1 MAENEQPPADDWLA
15 RRRRL
20 DSLLRLQAAVMIGD
34 PSQTEAV
41 RVLAEALGD
50 PETDV
55 RELAAAGLS
64 EFGPEAQIALPE
76 LIKAIQ
82 DESAVVRRRALR
94 AIGLIGP
101 TSADDALPSLI
112 AATEDDDES
121 VAMQAVSTIG
131 DLGPAAAPA
140 IPALMSAIWTGDV
153 RRRAVAGAAVT
164 HIGEAAVASLMQSL
178 EHPAPEVRS
187 KVAHLLAQIG
197 PAAAEARPAL
207 QNLLNDRDDAVR
219 AEAAAALKAI
229 ESPS

>member
-1 MAENEQPPADDWLA
+1 MAENETSPNEDWLT

-34 PSQTEAV
+34 PGQAEAV
-41 RVLAEALGD
+41 RMLAEALSA
-50 PETDV
+50 PENDV

-64 EFGPEAQIALPE
+64 ELGPDAQIALPE
-76 LIKAIQ
+76 LIKAVQ

-94 AIGLIGP
+94 AIGFIGQNA
-101 TSADDALPSLI
+101 ADDALSCLI

-121 VAMQAVSTIG
+121 VALQAVATIG

-140 IPALMSAIWTGDV
+140 IPALMSAIWTGNV
-153 RRRAVAGAAVT
+153 RRRAVAGASMMR
-164 HIGEAAVASLMQSL
+164 IGAAAVPSLMQSL
-178 EHPAPEVRS
+178 QHPAAEVRS

-219 AEAAAALKAI
+219 AEAAAALKRL
-229 ESPS
+229 EG

>member
-41 RVLAEALGD
+41 RVLAEALSD
-50 PETDV
+50 PESDV

-64 EFGPEAQIALPE
+64 EFGPEAQVALPE
-76 LIKAIQ
+76 LIKALQ
-82 DESAVVRRRALR
+82 DESAVVRRRVLR
-94 AIGLIGP
+94 AIGFIGAVA
-101 TSADDALPSLI
+101 SDDALPGLI

-121 VAMQAVSTIG
+121 VALQAVATIG

-153 RRRAVAGAAVT
+153 RRRAVAGASMMRV
-164 HIGEAAVASLMQSL
+164 GEAAVPSLVQSL
-178 EHPAPEVRS
+178 SHPAAEVRA
-187 KVAHLLAQIG
+187 KVAHLLGQIG

-207 QNLLNDRDDAVR
+207 QALQNDRDDAVR
-219 AEAAAALKAI
+219 ARAAAALKAI
-229 ESPS
+229 G